1 MMAWLKGVLGFFS
14 FASGLLDMMKGKQQ
28 REAGQLQQQN
38 ADLKENAEAG
48 RRVQEAQ
55 ASPRG
60 REVTQDALDSG
71 RF

>member
-1 MMAWLKGVLGFFS
+1 MLKGILSIFTLLS
-14 FASGLLDMMKGKQQ
+14 DLLDMFKGKQQ

-38 ADLKENAEAG
+38 VDLKENAAAG

-60 REVTQDALDSG
+60 REVTQDALDKG
-71 RF
+71 TF